1 MAGSLQDQL
10 LNMGVAS
17 KEQAKS
23 AKQQKR
29 KKAKQAKQAK
39 QGTLSEAE
47 LKQQELQK
55 AREDKAARDRELN
68 RQRDEARK
76 QKETEARVRQ
86 VMEQHRIALVEEA
99 SVSYNFTHGS
109 TIKTIYV
116 DKKQLE
122 MLAAGTLAVI
132 RQEEKYWLLDGTVAR
147 KVAEL
152 DDSAII
158 SLHEKTEVDEDDP
171 YKDFEIPD
179 DLMW

>member
-17 KEQAKS
+17 KEQAKN

-29 KKAKQAKQAK
+29 KKAKQQKQAAK
-39 QGTLSEAE
+39 GTLSDAE

-55 AREDKAARDRELN
+55 AREEKVAKDRELN
-68 RQRDEARK
+68 RQREEARK
-76 QKETEARVRQ
+76 LKENAARVRQ
-86 VMEQHRIALVEEA
+86 VIQQHRVALNEEA
-99 SVSYNFTHGS
+99 QVSYNFTHGT

-116 DKKQLE
+116 DNKQLE
-122 MLAAGTLAVI
+122 MLAAGTLAVV
-132 RQEEKYWLLDGTVAR
+132 RQEEKYWLLDGTIAR

-152 DDSAII
+152 DESAII